1 MPEIKN
7 SFLKGKMNKDFD
19 ERLVPNGEYRNAL
32 NIEISTSE
40 DSSVGVVKNILGNH
54 RIEDIIGNDFVCV
67 ASIANEKTNKLYW
80 FVSSNHTDAI
90 VEYDVENS
98 TSNEHVIDIV
108 FVDKYVNTSKA
119 VLKFANKIIT
129 GINIID
135 DLLLWTDNENN
146 PRKIN
151 VNECKKSTAD
161 INTHTQLLFDEGS
174 FSGITLDLM
183 TGAVDADGNSELI
196 GDGVFPFNIVTQAGE
211 RVWYERKQLD
221 ALLGQKAV
229 PLGFATSNND
239 DTIKLEHKVKHYR
252 NKKFLGVKNIIVFD
266 DPDDATSAGT
276 YFNAVDNFTDQN
288 IIHDAWEKGDVIFG
302 NDITIDIEER
312 HITLI
317 KPKPL
322 NSLSVKINHEEQ
334 NEQTSSIPN
343 LFETKFPRFAYR
355 YKYKD
360 GEFSPFSPFTHPV
373 FNAKYPKDINAS
385 NDTTVFHNQDNVY
398 DVDEPHNKAMVN
410 SIHSVELTDFINP
423 NTPEDVVAIEI
434 LCKQEES
441 PNIYS
446 IDTIKRLDKEW
457 HSLSNHEGIGL
468 DLGLG
473 KSSEQT
479 FAADGSITKGK
490 YIITTENIYAALP
503 SNQLLR
509 QWDNV
514 PRKALAQEITG
525 NRVVFGN
532 YVQNYDIENDL
543 EISVSYTD
551 RKGNINNFVSS
562 GVRHVKSQRNYQ
574 LGVVYSDIYGRET
587 PVLTSSDGAINVPWQ
602 DNNGNVNASR
612 SLQLNTSV
620 ANNFP
625 EWVDS
630 FKYFIKEISNPYY
643 NLVMD
648 RAWVGKSTYELDDS
662 KGHIWISFASSDR
675 NKISEEDYIIL
686 KKKIGTDEKQVLTEN
701 KFKVIDIKNEAPEV
715 CKYQLVNYGQVDQNG
730 ANSLTDDMFKVSDQ
744 RIDKEVDTI
753 QIEAA
758 EWKSFSNSTA
768 GLFGGVTLEEDSD
781 QGSGPIKTTGLYI
794 CWRRTTVNDTMVSKK
809 YKIVNGNSDG
819 TTYTLKLAT
828 KITKIDADIA
838 HVNGNS
844 SDTTQT
850 NLHNDLLVQIEK
862 RVIKDEEN
870 FSGKFFVK
878 ISKNQITDLIDNGNA
893 VNILDQFQV
902 TSKASQCW
910 YWQDDIPG
918 VTQSAVYDESNV
930 TNYGLMNY
938 TGYPADHSTDTDD
951 SIHDSDNNNTVGDV
965 DANGEEMR
973 VTDYA
978 DPWEGIE
985 AAFGPTFFID
995 SMHMA
1000 AGQSNVSNYAKY
1012 CCITWAGCTEDEQES
1027 AEKSSWS
1034 YPPLKTWIT
1043 DFEDVS
1049 GLKEK
1054 AKTSSVWYT
1063 QANNGEFISTSPLI
1077 PRNDEWR
1084 NRRIDGWVGPLQT
1097 PIRNTPSTL
1106 DSINENHINGLEG
1119 IVTTSLMHAVGP
1131 RRWLSGITRDAT
1143 ENGIGVDTKT
1153 YSNNGEIDRHFMH
1166 LSFFAPGRDL
1176 VPDDIETDPKLF
1188 GKNSWAA
1195 NLQGI
1200 WGGGVFTGRY
1210 SNELFGT
1217 HASKKHRHLLMEGN
1231 HDEAFNYKELSPR
1244 PGVGYGYNTKY
1255 KERHERQWDPTFNA
1269 SGDPDNKIRDFIRNL
1284 KPGAKFR
1291 FNKVS
1296 SVKIDL
1302 NTNDAG
1308 YTDVSAITMASDI
1321 SDAGIV
1327 AGMLVFGDGIAP
1339 GTTVS
1344 SETGTT
1350 LNLSQNATIT
1360 AVATKLTFVF
1370 PENTD
1375 TEVYTIKKVDVKKLY
1390 NHTSWRKAYNRYLAS
1405 DGYTKRVNDNKKYWS
1420 VEQSALDYLSKVD
1433 GNGNS
1438 TDDTKRNFLKSKIKQ
1453 FGAADNR
1460 RICYIIELDK
1470 NPTDAAF
1477 NPLDETLNIMS
1488 ADLAENNFCGIEFL
1502 DPVKDVFLSDLS
1514 KFPAIWELDPK
1525 KEEVD
1530 LDIYFEASSNIPV
1543 KINDRTNELFAPIG
1557 CTVEVTSLVKSSSSI
1572 LESWD
1577 GSTAK
1582 FNPGF
1587 PKYDIDP
1594 ETGTSQGEIDYSEM
1608 LFRFV
1613 RDDGSYTVAEAEP
1626 YTPDGANK
1634 EFETEFKFKEK
1645 IGDNIMSGL
1654 SWYNCFSF
1662 GNGVESNRIRDD
1674 FNEVFIANGVK
1685 ASTTT
1690 QETYEEERRSHG
1702 LIYSGLYNSSSGVND
1717 LNQFITAE
1725 KITKD
1730 LNPTFGSIQKLFQ
1743 RRISLIAFCEDR
1755 VVSIVSN
1762 KDTIFNADGNPQLVA
1777 SDRVLGDANPF
1788 AGNYGISKNPESFA
1802 QESFRA
1808 YFTDKQRGA
1817 VLRLSKDGL
1826 TPISKSGMHDWFR
1839 DNLDK
1844 YNSLIGTY
1852 DSYKEDYNLTLSN
1865 NSFSENIIIDSFVE
1879 TGGEVFTIDDFAN
1892 RIQNPTTTGT
1902 SAVPYYTQY
1911 DVLDVNSSF
1920 NINDF
1925 TADSFSFKSSATIVN
1940 HAAIN
1945 EGDLQAEVAQQ
1956 GTLIPVAGT
1965 TLEYDKYTDL
1975 PNSGDTHSGTFWNL
1989 DDFTSLAVVASSGT
2003 AGQWDNSLPITDHKD
2018 LNANIKC
2025 TLTPVYPS
2033 GTPNDW
2039 DSQWGDPAY
2048 YRDISYP
2055 LQCDKADANVAAPK
2069 LISKHITRAYNNT
2082 FGGTYGNFTP
2092 TLYLVSQ
2099 FNTNTTGDGCIVFD
2113 RTDLDAYLEFKDFG
2127 AADPVTGLLTGG
2139 LNSDYRQDLIDR
2151 AADPAQLGAEKWD
2164 GTYMDPN
2171 NITHSTF
2178 WNGEELLIEFELI
2191 HYSTA
2196 IGYSWG
2202 VNSTNNN
2209 KSLFGRNYCEPRL
2222 ELFDGN
2228 TAISADKFA
2237 TQNSSDIPWTHPY
2250 YGTVTIVSGPRGSGW
2265 YDASIAAGA
2274 IDGTLHPNNPYRSH
2288 EFWDSSSYR
2297 SNRTGLMDYHNPKNG
2312 FFDMTGVA
2320 ENTSGDKA
2328 FHAFWADDH
2337 ATQMWSSGSWWLN
2350 TAETMEHPLRGLHHQ
2365 NFAGTTSG
2373 FSSTGFQYQKVMKYA
2388 VMVKFEDPNQA
2399 DNSVAITPKIV
2410 VEDLR
2415 IRLNQTKDIQSTWY
2429 VNDTARNL
2437 LKRPLFALKSFK
2449 IRKVKGIQ
2457 SDDFAGTTINT
2468 ITQIHVP
2475 AVPPVDIPAWNE
2487 VQYNHFDK
2495 PTTTWTI
2502 VDNAVGGPN
2511 TIVTQSE
2518 TAAIFG
2524 DNRGAIEQTG
2534 NAAGALALGS
2544 EIKYSIP
2551 EGSSITYDAVT
2562 ETYSYSDTWP
2572 GTEGSLLSGG
2582 FDFDRVSAV
2591 NNVYTGTDVF
2601 HDSLYIDIESL
2612 DASSATDIKHGMIQE
2627 PFSVGVW
2634 YLVDVEY
2641 DDTINADTGNG
2652 SGNGEIAVYGVAS
2665 TGNFDDGEVIN
2676 SAGVG
2681 KYFGDNTNAHCK
2693 LIQTVRTEYDYN
2705 DSNPGVGDGETVLR
2719 GIFQVASDSYL
2730 NTNNELD
2737 QFTLRVVGC
2746 TNKIHIKKIIVKKL
2760 TGLPTTGTINDWFL
2774 SQQANYNPVH
2784 SLSNNSVYINNDQLC
2799 FQMIA
2804 EPAGS
2809 IFRNVWYQDI
2819 VSPSD
2824 IYETAW
2830 NLSFTLN
2837 KNSITNNFSG
2847 NLSGTVAVS
2856 SAGIFRAMLFK
2867 DIEETG
2873 NYLISFEL
2881 KQDDTP
2887 ANWKIYR
2894 EDLGTAVTTD
2904 STVYSNGT
2912 VTDDLDA
2919 YGWNETN
2926 AGNKV
2931 QFYNTLG
2938 EITAQEYSIT
2948 NIELIPVEQSIIT
2961 GSIGAWN
2968 ITGFSAPDQ
2977 FIFLDNV
2984 ENRFVFDD
2992 CPIQDDGTQ
3001 FININ
3006 QQINQ
3011 NIKQNEQYRISFTHG
3026 ITSGEIDIYYY
3037 NKQNYGFRISSI
3049 DSTSNTNFSEIVTI
3063 GQDIWNPVQGTINS
3077 VDYSPDGLNF
3087 TADLKNSIVVV
3098 AKDNNSLINGF
3109 IDNIS
3114 MVRVYVDVET
3124 ADKTITFNE
3133 GVNGWSSFKSFVPE
3147 NGISLSKKY
3156 FTFKNGAL
3164 WQHYV
3169 PKLQNQVGAFN
3180 SDGFFIDYSTQ
3191 EADNYNVFYDTP
3203 SYSSI
3208 TSVINQGPST
3218 VKTFNTI
3225 NYEGS
3230 QANVIQ
3236 PISESEVTVDNANAW
3251 VSQDNI
3257 LGWKCSE
3264 IKTDLDVGSVI
3275 EFIKKEGKWFNYIK
3289 GLNQGQILDT
3299 SKFSVQGVG
3308 IINSTD
3314 STTFTG
3320 VSTGSIDTGNGG
3332 GGNGV
3337 GY

>member
-19 ERLVPNGEYRNAL
+19 ERLVPNGEYRDAL
-32 NIEISTSE
+32 NVEISTSE
-40 DSSVGVVKNILGNH
+40 DSNVGVVKSILGNH
-54 RIEDIIGNDFVCV
+54 RVEDIISNDFVCV
-67 ASIANEKTNKLYW
+67 GTIANEKTNKLYW

-90 VEYDVENS
+90 IEYDVENS
-98 TSNEHVIDIV
+98 TSNDSITEFV
-108 FVDKYVNTSKA
+108 FVDKYVGTSRA
-119 VLKFANKIIT
+119 VLKFTNKIIT

-151 VNECKKSTAD
+151 INECKKGTVDMS
-161 INTHTQLLFDEGS
+161 THTQLIFDEGS
-174 FSGITLDLM
+174 FSGITLDLI
-183 TGAVDADGNSELI
+183 TGAVDADGDSTLI
-196 GDGVFPFNIVTQAGE
+196 ASGTFPFTQVEDNGE

-229 PLGFATSNND
+229 PPGFATSNNN

-302 NDITIDIEER
+302 NDITVDIEER

-317 KPKPL
+317 KSKPL
-322 NSLSVKINHEEQ
+322 NAFSVKINHEEQ

-385 NDTTVFHNQDNVY
+385 SDTTVFHNQDNVY

-410 SIHSVELTDFINP
+410 SIHSIELTDFINSY
-423 NTPEDVVAIEI
+423 TPEDVIAIEI

-441 PNIYS
+441 PIIYS

-457 HSLSNHEGIGL
+457 HSLSNHEGAGL

-479 FAADGSITKGK
+479 FATDGSITKGK
-490 YIITTENIYAALP
+490 YILSTENIYAALP

-509 QWDNV
+509 ASDNV
-514 PRKALAQEITG
+514 PRKALAQEVTG
-525 NRVVFGN
+525 NRVVYGN

-543 EISVSYTD
+543 EISVSYID
-551 RKGNINNFVSS
+551 RKGSIDNFTSS
-562 GVRHVKSQRNYQ
+562 GVKHVKSQRNYQ
-574 LGVVYSDIYGRET
+574 LGVVYSDAYGRET
-587 PVLTSSDGAINVPWQ
+587 PVFTSSDGAINIPWQ
-602 DNNGNVNASR
+602 DNNGNINASR
-612 SLQLNTSV
+612 SLQLSTSV

-630 FKYFIKEISNPYY
+630 FKYFIKEVSNPYY
-643 NLVMD
+643 NLLMD

-662 KGHIWISFASSDR
+662 KGHMWISFASSDR

-686 KKKIGTDEKQVLTEN
+686 KKKIGTGEKQIQTEN
-701 KFKVIDIKNEAPEV
+701 KFKVIDIQNTAPEA
-715 CKYQLVNYGQVDQNG
+715 CKYQLVNYGQIDQNG
-730 ANSLTDDMFKVSDQ
+730 SNSLTSDVFLSTDQ

-768 GLFGGVTLEEDSD
+768 GLFGGVVLEEDSN
-781 QGSGPIKTTGLYI
+781 QTSGPIKTTGLYI
-794 CWRRTTVNDTMVSKK
+794 CWRRTTNNNESVSKK

-838 HVNGNS
+838 HLNGDS
-844 SDTTQT
+844 SDTSQA
-850 NLHNDLLVQIEK
+850 NMHGDLLVQIER
-862 RVIKDEEN
+862 RVVKDEEN

-878 ISKNQITDLIDNGNA
+878 ISKNQITDLIDNGNT
-893 VNILDQFQV
+893 VNVLDQFQV
-902 TSKASQCW
+902 TSKVGKCW

-918 VTQSAVYDESNV
+918 VTQSAVYDENNV

-938 TGYPADHSTDTDD
+938 TGHVADHATDPDD
-951 SIHDSDNNNTVGDV
+951 SIHDVQNNNNVGDV
-965 DANGEEMR
+965 DANGEEMK

-985 AAFGPTFFID
+985 AIFGPTFFVD

-1000 AGQSNVSNYAKY
+1000 AGQSEVSNYAKY
-1012 CCITWAGCTEDEQES
+1012 CCVTWAGCTEDEQES

-1034 YPPLKTWIT
+1034 YPPLKTWVT
-1043 DFEDVS
+1043 DFEDLS

-1054 AKTSSVWYT
+1054 AKKNSIWYT
-1063 QANNGEFISTSPLI
+1063 QANNGEFISTSPVI
-1077 PRNDEWR
+1077 PQNGEWR
-1084 NRRIDGWVGPLQT
+1084 NQRIDGWVGPLQT

-1106 DSINENHINGLEG
+1106 DSVNENHINGLEG

-1143 ENGIGVDTKT
+1143 ENGVGVDTKT

-1231 HDEAFNYKELSPR
+1231 HDEAFNYKEQAPK
-1244 PGVGYGYNTKY
+1244 PGVGYGYNLKY
-1255 KERHERQWDPTFNA
+1255 KERHLRQWDPTFNVG
-1269 SGDPDNKIRDFIRNL
+1269 GDPDNKIRDFIRNL
-1284 KPGAKFR
+1284 FAGAKFR
-1291 FNKVS
+1291 FNKVGGS
-1296 SVKIDL
+1296 L
-1302 NTNDAG
+1302 
-1308 YTDVSAITMASDI
+1308 
-1321 SDAGIV
+1321 
-1327 AGMLVFGDGIAP
+1327 
-1339 GTTVS
+1339 
-1344 SETGTT
+1344 
-1350 LNLSQNATIT
+1350 
-1360 AVATKLTFVF
+1360 
-1370 PENTD
+1370 D
-1375 TEVYTIKKVDVKKLY
+1375 TEVYTIKKVTVKKLY
-1390 NHTSWRKAYNRYLAS
+1390 NHTSWRKAYNRYLVG
-1405 DGYTKRVNDNKKYWS
+1405 DGYTKRANDNKKYWS
-1420 VEQSALDYLSKVD
+1420 VEQSALDYLSEVD

-1438 TDDTKRNFLKSKIKQ
+1438 TDDTKRDLLKNKIKQ

-1460 RICYIIELDK
+1460 RICYILELDK
-1470 NPTDAAF
+1470 SPTDATF
-1477 NPLDETLNIMS
+1477 NPLDETDDIMS
-1488 ADLAENNFCGIEFL
+1488 ADYNENNFCDIEFL
-1502 DPVKDVFLSDLS
+1502 DPVKDVLLSDLS

-1525 KEEVD
+1525 KQEVD
-1530 LDIYFEASSNIPV
+1530 LDIYFEASGNIPV
-1543 KINDRTNELFAPIG
+1543 KINDKTNELFAPVG
-1557 CTVEVTSLVKSSSSI
+1557 CNVEVASSVKASSSI

-1582 FNPGF
+1582 FDPGF

-1594 ETGTSQGEIDYSEM
+1594 ETGNSQGEIDYSEM

-1613 RDDGSYTVAEAEP
+1613 REDGSYTTAEVEP
-1626 YTPDGANK
+1626 YTPDGAARD
-1634 EFETEFKFKEK
+1634 FETEFKFKEK
-1645 IGDNIMSGL
+1645 IGDNIISGL
-1654 SWYNCFSF
+1654 SWYNSFSF

-1674 FNEVFIANGVK
+1674 FNEIFIANGVK

-1690 QETYEEERRSHG
+1690 QEIYEEERRSHG

-1777 SDRVLGDANPF
+1777 SDKVLGDANPF
-1788 AGNYGISKNPESFA
+1788 SGDYGISTNPESFA
-1802 QESFRA
+1802 KESFRT

-1879 TGGEVFTIDDFAN
+1879 TGGEVFTIDDFTN

-1902 SAVPYYTQY
+1902 SAIPYYAQY

-1920 NINDF
+1920 NISDF

-1945 EGDLQAEVAQQ
+1945 EGDLQAEVAEVA
-1956 GTLIPVAGT
+1956 TSTPVAAT

-1975 PNSGDTHSGTFWNL
+1975 PNSGDTYNGTFWNV
-1989 DDFTSLAVVASSGT
+1989 DDFSSLPVVASGGT
-2003 AGQWDNSLPITDHKD
+2003 AGQWDNSLPITDHKE
-2018 LNANIKC
+2018 LNANIRC
-2025 TLTPVYPS
+2025 TLTPHYPS
-2033 GTPNDW
+2033 GVHTAW
-2039 DSQWGDPAY
+2039 DGTWGDPAY
-2048 YRDISYP
+2048 YRDIHYP
-2055 LQCDKADANVAAPK
+2055 LQCARGDANTAAPK
-2069 LISKHITRAYNNT
+2069 LISRHITRAHNNT
-2082 FGGTYGNFTP
+2082 FGGTYNGFVP
-2092 TLYLVSQ
+2092 TSYLVSQ
-2099 FNTNTTGDGCIVFD
+2099 FNTNTTGDECIVFD

-2127 AADPVTGLLTGG
+2127 AADPVTGLLTGE
-2139 LNSDYRQDLIDR
+2139 LNSDYRQILIDR
-2151 AADPAQLGAEKWD
+2151 QADPTQLGAQKWD
-2164 GTYMDPN
+2164 NTYMDPN

-2178 WNGEELLIEFELI
+2178 WNGDELLIEFELI

-2196 IGYSWG
+2196 IGHDWS
-2202 VNSTNNN
+2202 VSDTNSN
-2209 KSLFGRNYCEPRL
+2209 KSLFGRNYCEPRI
-2222 ELFDGN
+2222 ELFDGS
-2228 TAISADKFA
+2228 TAISATKF
-2237 TQNSSDIPWTHPY
+2237 TTKNSSNVPWVHPY
-2250 YGTVTIVSGPRGSGW
+2250 YGWTAYYGPRNSAW
-2265 YDASIAAGA
+2265 YDSQVTAGSINGVSY
-2274 IDGTLHPNNPYRSH
+2274 PNNPYRSH
-2288 EFWDSSSYR
+2288 EFWVSSSYR
-2297 SNRTGLMDYHNPKNG
+2297 SNRTGLMTYHDPKNG
-2312 FFDMTGVA
+2312 FFDMTDVA
-2320 ENTSGDKA
+2320 ENEDGDKA

-2337 ATQMWSSGSWWLN
+2337 STQMWSSGSWWLDTN
-2350 TAETMEHPLRGLHHQ
+2350 DTIKHPLRGLHHTKFDPV
-2365 NFAGTTSG
+2365 NLEP
-2373 FSSTGFQYQKVMKYA
+2373 TGFQYQKVMKYA
-2388 VMVKFEDPNQA
+2388 VMVKFQDPNQT
-2399 DNSVAITPKIV
+2399 DDSVAITPKIV

-2429 VNDTARNL
+2429 KNDVARNL

-2457 SDDFAGTTINT
+2457 SDDFQGTTINT

-2502 VDNAVGGPN
+2502 VDDSIGGPN
-2511 TIVTQSE
+2511 NVVTEAE

-2534 NAAGALALGS
+2534 NEAGVLVLGN

-2551 EGSSITYDAVT
+2551 EGSSITYDALT
-2562 ETYSYSDTWP
+2562 EAYSYSDTWP

-2582 FDFDRVSAV
+2582 FDFNRVTAV

-2601 HDSLYIDIESL
+2601 HDNLYIDIQSF
-2612 DASSATDIKHGMIQE
+2612 DVNSATDVKHNMLQE

-2641 DDTINADTGNG
+2641 DDTININTGLG
-2652 SGNGEIAVYGVAS
+2652 SGDGEIAVYGVAS
-2665 TGNFDDGEVIN
+2665 TGSFNDDEVI
-2676 SAGVG
+2676 SVDGVG
-2681 KYFGDNTNAHCK
+2681 EYFGDNTNAHCK
-2693 LIQTVRTEYDYN
+2693 LIQTIRTEYDYN
-2705 DSNPGVGDGETVLR
+2705 DSNPGIGDGETVLR

-2737 QFTLRVVGC
+2737 QFTLRVIGC

-2760 TGLPTTGTINDWFL
+2760 AGLPTLGTINNWTSL
-2774 SQQANYNPVH
+2774 QQAIYNPIH
-2784 SLSNNSVYINNDQLC
+2784 SFSNNSIYINNDQLC
-2799 FQMIA
+2799 FQMPA
-2804 EPAGS
+2804 ETSGS

-2819 VSPSD
+2819 ANPSD

-2830 NLSFTLN
+2830 NFSFTVN
-2837 KNSITNNFSG
+2837 KNPITNNFSG

-2856 SAGIFRAMLFK
+2856 SAGVFRAMLFK
-2867 DIEETG
+2867 DIKETG

-2887 ANWKIYR
+2887 ENWKIYR
-2894 EDLGTAVTTD
+2894 EDLGVAVTTN
-2904 STVYSNGT
+2904 STIYTDGT
-2912 VTDDLDA
+2912 VEDDLDL
-2919 YGWNETN
+2919 YGWNESN

-2977 FIFLDNV
+2977 FVFLDNV

-3037 NKQNYGFRISSI
+3037 NKKNYGFRISGI
-3049 DSTSNTNFSEIVTI
+3049 DSTSNTNFSEIITI
-3063 GQDIWNPVQGTINS
+3063 GQDIWNPTQGTINGT
-3077 VDYSPDGLNF
+3077 DYSPDGLNF

-3098 AKDNNSLINGF
+3098 AKDNNNLVNGF

-3114 MVRVYVDVET
+3114 MVRVYVDTET
-3124 ADKTITFNE
+3124 IDKTITFNE
-3133 GVNGWSSFKSFVPE
+3133 AVNGWSSFKSFVPE
-3147 NGISLSKKY
+3147 NGVSLSKKY

-3164 WQHYV
+3164 WKHYV
-3169 PKLQNQVGAFN
+3169 PKIQGEVGAFD
-3180 SDGFFIDYSTQ
+3180 SDGFFVNYSTY
-3191 EADNYNVFYDTP
+3191 EADNYNVFYDIP

-3208 TSVINQGPST
+3208 TSVINQDPSL

-3230 QANVIQ
+3230 QANIIQ
-3236 PISESEVTVDNANAW
+3236 PINESEVTVNNANAW
-3251 VSQDNI
+3251 VNQGNV
-3257 LGWKCSE
+3257 LGWQCAE
-3264 IKTDLDVGSVI
+3264 IKTDLDAGSVI
-3275 EFIKKEGKWFNYIK
+3275 EFVKKEGKWFNYIK
-3289 GLNQGQILDT
+3289 GLNQGQVLDT
-3299 SKFSVQGVG
+3299 SKFSVQGIG
-3308 IINSTD
+3308 IISSTNA
-3314 STTFTG
+3314 TNFTG
-3320 VSTGSIDTGNGG
+3320 VSIGSIDTGNGG
-3332 GGNGV
+3332 GGQVDGGGV
-3337 GY
+3337 VY